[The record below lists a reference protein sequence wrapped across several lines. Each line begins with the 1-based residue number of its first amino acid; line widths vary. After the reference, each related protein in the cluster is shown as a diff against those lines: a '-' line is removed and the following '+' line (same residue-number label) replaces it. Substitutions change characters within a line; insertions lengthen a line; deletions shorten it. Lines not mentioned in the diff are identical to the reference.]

1 MIWISDDRPDDVEP
15 ACMSVVAINN
25 PGRGEWYI
33 EMLAYRGGIEA
44 EEYGTVQWTTRRLIG
59 YTFRL
64 GHFYRA
70 IEMLDRGSDDD
81 PRALLGRVPKV
92 WHPVMNKL
100 IDDFERDDLHR
111 LLDGTL
117 EWDESYTEDERPSW

>member
-15 ACMSVVAINN
+15 ACMTVVANNN

-33 EMLAYRGGIEA
+33 EMLGFRGAVADEDYEA
-44 EEYGTVQWTTRRLIG
+44 VQGTTPGLIG

-64 GHFYRA
+64 GQFYRA
-70 IEMLDRGSDDD
+70 IEMLDQGFDDA
-81 PRALLGRVPKV
+81 PRALLALVPEV
-92 WHPVMNKL
+92 WHSFMSKQ

-111 LLDGTL
+111 LLNGTL
-117 EWDESYTEDERPSW
+117 EWDESYTEDERPSC